1 MGLAVGKIVVMV
13 SSVLGFDRL
22 LGGLTSCIG
31 TMKDGRQPSN
41 ATRYRLQDAV
51 LGAFSAFFM
60 QSPSFLEYQRQLQS
74 RHGQDNAQS
83 LFGLTNIPSVE
94 QIRNILDP
102 LPASGLSGVFISN
115 YQQLEEQGYLRGFE
129 VLDHH
134 LLVALDGTQYYSSHE
149 VSCPCCSIRTHRN
162 GQVTYSHKAIL
173 PVIVSPSQSSVISLP
188 PEFIYPQDGHDKQD
202 CEQAAA
208 KRWIEAHGQ
217 MLAHRDVI
225 LLGDDLYSRL
235 PMCETV
241 LAQGMRF
248 IFVCLP
254 ESHPV
259 LYDWIE
265 FNAAKGQVKI
275 IEKTRTQGKEK
286 VHYQYRYLTD
296 VPLGATPSDV
306 VLNWCEVTVTRQ
318 RDGKQLYHNSWITP
332 LDLNTPQQVI
342 AVVDAARSRW
352 KTENENHNVLKT
364 KGYHLEH
371 NFGHGQQHL
380 ASFLLTLNL
389 LAFLFH
395 TILGYVDER
404 YQQIRQIR
412 GTRKGFF
419 QDIVALTKYLW
430 FESWTALIEFM
441 LDDTK
446 PAGPIRNTS

>member
-1 MGLAVGKIVVMV
+1 MD
-13 SSVLGFDRL
+13 SSVLRFDGL
-22 LGGLTSCIG
+22 LGGLASCIG
-31 TMKDGRQPSN
+31 TMTDGRQPSN
-41 ATRYRLQDAV
+41 ATSYSLEEAV

-83 LFGLTNIPSVE
+83 LFGLTNIPSIE
-94 QIRNILDP
+94 QIRNILDL
-102 LPASGLSGVFISN
+102 LPARDLSDVFISN
-115 YQQLEEQGYLRGFE
+115 YQQLEDQKYLRGFE
-129 VLDHH
+129 VLGSY
-134 LLVALDGTQYYSSHE
+134 LLVALDGTQYHSSHE
-149 VSCPCCSIRTHRN
+149 VSCPCCSIQKHRN
-162 GQVTYSHKAIL
+162 GQVTYSHKALL
-173 PVIVSPSQSSVISLP
+173 PVVVSPSQSSVISLP

-208 KRWIEAHGQ
+208 KRWIATHGPTF
-217 MLAHRDVI
+217 AHRDVI

-235 PMCETV
+235 PMCEAV
-241 LAQGMRF
+241 LAPGMNF

-265 FNAAKGQVKI
+265 FNEAKGQVKT
-275 IEKTRTQGKEK
+275 IEKTRTQGKENI
-286 VHYQYRYLTD
+286 HYHYRYLTD
-296 VPLGATPSDV
+296 VPLGGTPSDMM
-306 VLNWCEVTVTRQ
+306 LNWCEVTVTRK

-342 AVVDAARSRW
+342 AVVGAARSRW

-364 KGYHLEH
+364 KGYNLEH
-371 NFGHGQQHL
+371 NFGHGKQHL

-389 LAFLFH
+389 IAFLFH
-395 TILGYVDER
+395 TILSFVDER
-404 YQQIRQIR
+404 YQRIRHIR

-446 PAGPIRNTS
+446 PSGPIRNTS

>member
-1 MGLAVGKIVVMV
+1 MPPT
-13 SSVLGFDRL
+13 VLGFDSL
-22 LGGLTSCIG
+22 LATLNHSIG
-31 TMKDGRQPSN
+31 EMADPRQPSN
-41 ATRYRLQDAV
+41 ATSYSLQDSV

-60 QSPSFLEYQRQLQS
+60 QSTSFLEYQRHLHS

-83 LFGLTNIPSVE
+83 LFGLEKIPSVE
-94 QIRNILDP
+94 QIRNILDR
-102 LPASGLSGVFISN
+102 LAAGGLSSVFTSI
-115 YQQLEEQGYLRGFE
+115 YHRLDQQGYLRQFE
-129 VLDHH
+129 GVGKH
-134 LLVALDGTQYYSSHE
+134 LLVALDGTEYYSSQK
-149 VSCPCCSIRTHRN
+149 VSCPCCSTRTSRN
-162 GQVTYSHKAIL
+162 GEVTYSHKAVL
-173 PVIVSPSQSSVISLP
+173 PAIVSPNQSSVISLP
-188 PEFIYPQDGHDKQD
+188 PEFIRPQDGHDKQD

-208 KRWIEAHGQ
+208 KRWIGAHAELFEG
-217 MLAHRDVI
+217 RDVI

-235 PMCETV
+235 PMCEAA
-241 LAQGMRF
+241 LAQGFSF

-265 FNAAKGQVKI
+265 FNAAKGQVTS
-275 IEKTRTQGKEK
+275 IERKQLSGKEK
-286 VHYQYRYLTD
+286 ELWQYRYLTD
-296 VPLGATPSDV
+296 VPLGGAAPDFSV
-306 VLNWCEVTVTRQ
+306 NWCELTVTRQ
-318 RDGKQLYHNSWITP
+318 RDGKVLYHNSWITP
-332 LDLNTPQQVI
+332 LALNTPQQVI
-342 AVVDAARSRW
+342 AVVGAGRSRW

-380 ASFLLTLNL
+380 SSFLLTLNL

-395 TILGYVDER
+395 TVLDWVDER
-404 YQQIRQIR
+404 YHLIRQIR

-446 PAGPIRNTS
+446 PARPIRNTS

>member
-1 MGLAVGKIVVMV
+1 MV
-13 SSVLGFDRL
+13 AMTSSVLGFDSL
-22 LGGLTSCIG
+22 LRHLTSSIA
-31 TMKDGRQPSN
+31 TMTDSREPSN
-41 ATRYRLQDAV
+41 ATRYSLQDAV
-51 LGAFSAFFM
+51 LGAFGAFFM
-60 QSPSFLEYQRQLQS
+60 QSTSFLEYQRHLQT

-94 QIRNILDP
+94 QIRNILDL
-102 LPASGLSGVFISN
+102 LPAKSLSSVFSSN
-115 YQQLEEQGYLRGFE
+115 YQHLEDQGYLRGFE
-129 VLDHH
+129 VLGKH
-134 LLVALDGTQYYSSHE
+134 LLVTLDGTEYYSSHQ
-149 VSCPCCSIRTHRN
+149 VSCPCCSIRRHRN

-188 PEFIYPQDGHDKQD
+188 PEFIHPQDGHDKQD

-208 KRWIEAHGQ
+208 KRWITAHGQ
-217 MLAHRDVI
+217 MFAHRDVI

-241 LAQGMRF
+241 LAQGMNF

-265 FNAAKGQVKI
+265 FNAAKGQVKT

-286 VHYQYRYLTD
+286 LHYQYRYLAD
-296 VPLGATPSDV
+296 VPLGGTPSDL
-306 VLNWCEVTVTRQ
+306 VLNWCEVTVTRR

-332 LDLNTPQQVI
+332 LELNTPQQVI
-342 AVVDAARSRW
+342 AVVEAGRSRW

-389 LAFLFH
+389 LAFLFY

-404 YQQIRQIR
+404 YQRIRQIR

-430 FESWTALIEFM
+430 FETWTALIEFM

-446 PAGPIRNTS
+446 PVGPIRAPRLIQK